1 MISILLV
8 PAVLC
13 VVATLAF
20 GQGAVQAAAGNGGAD
35 KSSAKAN
42 LGLISEI
49 EVSDISQ
56 SFLSLPV
63 TCVNKSAFVRMS
75 DGEALSELVSISADG
90 KKVIP
95 FAVNKIIDVVNPRSQ
110 TFFVNST
117 GVYLLILS
125 SIPQDHIQTLR
136 TPDHQ
141 QSQQIA
147 VTTKQFIARFSLD
160 GTYLGSVPIELPF
173 HAHQFG
179 AFPNGDFLI
188 AGLSREK
195 EAKVALVKSSGQFNR
210 FVEVSGDIHLT
221 SANEPGNPASPGA
234 LPPMGKHFGEGF
246 LEAAMASN
254 IIADGSRLLLVRK
267 VPGLP
272 VFSVSAGGDVKT
284 IAIETP
290 PGFTLFDLKPGR
302 NAWIALYTRKS
313 DESGLAIETF
323 ALNPETGN
331 VVRKYSYPR
340 FPGVALGCA
349 DMDELT
355 FLQNVNDKLKLVTLA
370 PLSVGSD

>member
-1 MISILLV
+1 MLLL
-8 PAVLC
+8 PAILC

-20 GQGAVQAAAGNGGAD
+20 GQGAVQVAASNGRVDNGF
-35 KSSAKAN
+35 AKAN

-49 EVSDISQ
+49 EISDISQ

-63 TCVNKSAFVRMS
+63 TCANKSAFVRMS
-75 DGEALSELVSISADG
+75 DGQALSELVSISADG

-125 SIPQDHIQTLR
+125 SIPQDHIQTLH

-141 QSQQIA
+141 QSQQFA

-160 GTYLGSVPIELPF
+160 GSYLGSVPIELPF

-221 SANEPGNPASPGA
+221 SANEPGSSASA

-246 LEAAMASN
+246 LEAAMAAN

-284 IAIETP
+284 IAIEAP

-313 DESGLAIETF
+313 DESGLAIESF

-370 PLSVGSD
+370 PLAVGSD

>member
-1 MISILLV
+1 
-8 PAVLC
+8 
-13 VVATLAF
+13 
-20 GQGAVQAAAGNGGAD
+20 
-35 KSSAKAN
+35 
-42 LGLISEI
+42 
-49 EVSDISQ
+49 
-56 SFLSLPV
+56 
-63 TCVNKSAFVRMS
+63 MS

-95 FAVNKIIDVVNPRSQ
+95 FAVNKIIDVVNPSSQ
-110 TFFVNST
+110 AFFVSST

-141 QSQQIA
+141 QGQQIA

-179 AFPNGDFLI
+179 TFPNGDFLI

-221 SANEPGNPASPGA
+221 SVNEPGNPASPGA
-234 LPPMGKHFGEGF
+234 LPAMGKHFGEGF
-246 LEAAMASN
+246 LEAVMASN

-272 VFSVSAGGDVKT
+272 VFSVSAGGDVKP
-284 IAIETP
+284 IAIEAP
-290 PGFTLFDLKPGR
+290 SGFTLFDLKPGR
-302 NAWIALYTRKS
+302 NAWIALYTRKA

-355 FLQNVNDKLKLVTLA
+355 FLQNVSDKLKLVTLA